1 MKRYIAI
8 RSMIVLALEPALGVP
23 YLLYSAATKY
33 IPWTVP
39 AIVVPI
45 YVIIVYA
52 SYKAFWPHIVRK
64 NGDGTTAEPKPSE

>member
-8 RSMIVLALEPALGVP
+8 RSMIVLALGPALGIP
-23 YLLYSAATKY
+23 CLLYSAATKY

-52 SYKAFWPHIVRK
+52 CYKAFWPHIMRK
-64 NGDGTTAEPKPSE
+64 NGDAKTTEPKPYK